1 MLRVIRVVFLLV
13 VVAVVYAPGAYACS
27 TCNLQDARTTL
38 NGVTY
43 NYKLGGCATPA
54 ANSWGSEDCHTTYYV
69 FAGSIQGV
77 LECDT
82 SGFGC
87 YYTEVNGGG
96 GGGGGDVGNLSD
108 GSYDSGSGGFC
119 SAEYASCH

>member
-1 MLRVIRVVFLLV
+1 MQRVIRVVLLLV

-27 TCNLQDARTTL
+27 TCNVGLAEATV

-43 NYKLGGCATPA
+43 HFQVGGCATPA
-54 ANSWGSEDCHTTYYV
+54 TDSWGSDDCHAQYQVIADTFQSLV
-69 FAGSIQGV
+69 
-77 LECDT
+77 ECDL

-96 GGGGGDVGNLSD
+96 GGGDVGNPSD
-108 GSYDSGSGGFC
+108 GSYDSGSGGYC
-119 SAEYASCH
+119 SAEYATCH